1 MYACVVDCS
10 VWMAGTLLVSDNG
23 MGHLETD
30 VANAIWHA
38 FDTLDEGSSGKVA
51 KSRLTVF
58 TSSLGT
64 VLGYTRAEAAL
75 EEYCSTQ
82 SLLFDQ
88 YMLYL
93 LKELFSG
100 LPNTLDHKTLKKY
113 QEHIEEVC
121 WLVCKK
127 KFLNREFVAFPEK
140 CVMQLFRVFCFLGEL
155 RTSPKDITEVVMV
168 AEEVEEV
175 TSTFVKA
182 LGKEWDS
189 EDFHQLAALLPVFHF
204 QSFLTFLET
213 RYTSGSEP
221 CGLVEATAEVYDLYI
236 GDVIKKGLLKKKL
249 SSLGIWWEMF
259 FVLRPHHMAYF
270 GTKEGSRKNGE
281 VIITS
286 RTRAEPIGESRKAH
300 RFLVTTDDKVVELSA
315 LDYKS
320 KLQWISAIQTAAQ
333 HSYTHRSYQRY
344 LAGKRRNERQA
355 ALARR
360 QEEEKQKL
368 QHLKQLEVEK
378 AARKQAEE
386 NLRSEHQKRQ
396 ELEAAQEELA
406 RKLEE
411 ERQAKRDEEIVRN
424 LQSRILAEEWEKREL
439 LEKEKEE
446 QLRCL
451 EDERQRRE
459 HLEQVRRQKDRELNC
474 IAQKL
479 SSLKSEKVV
488 LNSQLQYTQK
498 KLTEAEFASK
508 TLERRMRS
516 KKREPSL
523 KRAVSADLTNLV
535 AASNNDA

>member
-1 MYACVVDCS
+1 
-10 VWMAGTLLVSDNG
+10 

-100 LPNTLDHKTLKKY
+100 LPSTLDLKTLKKY
-113 QEHIEEVC
+113 QDHIEEVC

-236 GDVIKKGLLKKKL
+236 GDVIKKASWHLKL
-249 SSLGIWWEMF
+249 SSLGLWWEMY

-281 VIITS
+281 VVITS
-286 RTRAEPIGESRKAH
+286 RTRAEVSLQQPIGESRKAH
-300 RFLVTTDDKVVELSA
+300 RFLVTTEDKVVELSA

-344 LAGKRRNERQA
+344 LAGKRRNERQV

-360 QEEEKQKL
+360 QEEERQRL
-368 QHLKQLEVEK
+368 QHLKLLEVEK
-378 AARKQAEE
+378 AVSTISLFPRIFVRSNIFRQAEE
-386 NLRSEHQKRQ
+386 DLRSEHQKRQ

-424 LQSRILAEEWEKREL
+424 LQSRILAEEWEKRER

-488 LNSQLQYTQK
+488 LSSQLQ
-498 KLTEAEFASK
+498 
-508 TLERRMRS
+508 
-516 KKREPSL
+516 
-523 KRAVSADLTNLV
+523 VG
-535 AASNNDA
+535 